1 MDADGF
7 VTIMARTDDVINVA
21 GHRISTKALEEVR
34 EAEYMGTFYNT
45 FHDSASHAKIL
56 LTCHAILVMH

>member
-34 EAEYMGTFYNT
+34 EAEYMGTFYVQ
-45 FHDSASHAKIL
+45 HLS
-56 LTCHAILVMH
+56 

>member
-34 EAEYMGTFYNT
+34 EAVHGNVLQ
-45 FHDSASHAKIL
+45 HL
-56 LTCHAILVMH
+56 